1 MEEKR
6 NDQELA
12 RIEKVQKLID
22 LGVEPFGSKY
32 ERDATAAE
40 IRAKVADKTNE
51 ELDALNYRVK
61 VAGRIMAIRRMGKAS
76 FINIQDKSGRIQG
89 YIGLDVVGEKSY
101 EVFKLADI
109 GDIVGLEGRVM
120 KTRTGELTIRVD
132 HYTHLSKALKPF
144 PEKFHGLTDVEER
157 YRRRYLDLIMNE
169 DAKSVAIL
177 RPRIIRSIQKYLDE
191 RGFME
196 VETSILTP
204 SASGAAARPFI
215 THHNS
220 LDKDFYLRIALELP
234 LKKLIIGGLEKVYEI
249 GRNFRNEGMDTKHN
263 PEFTMMEIYE
273 AYGDLYS
280 MKELIENMIRNVNKE
295 VTGSYIMHCGE
306 NEIDLSKP
314 FRFVSMADLVKEKTG
329 VDFTKEL
336 SFEEAKKVAKQW
348 NITLEK
354 HENSVGHVLSKLFE
368 ELCEKELIN
377 PTFVYSYPIEISPL
391 TKKGKDPRFTE
402 RFELFING
410 SELAN
415 AYSELNDPF
424 DQKDRFIKQMEAK
437 KLGDEE
443 AESIDDSF
451 IEAMEYAMPPTG
463 GVGIGIDRLVML
475 ILNKASIREV
485 ILFPTMRDR

>member
-22 LGVEPFGSKY
+22 LGVDPFGSKY
-32 ERDATAAE
+32 ERDASSAE
-40 IRAKVADKTNE
+40 IREKVGDKTNE

-76 FINIQDKSGRIQG
+76 FINIQDKTGRMQG

-101 EVFKLADI
+101 EIFKLADI

-120 KTRTGELTIRVD
+120 KTRTCELTIRVD

-204 SASGAAARPFI
+204 SASGASARPFI

-220 LDKDFYLRIALELP
+220 LDI
-234 LKKLIIGGLEKVYEI
+234 
-249 GRNFRNEGMDTKHN
+249 
-263 PEFTMMEIYE
+263 
-273 AYGDLYS
+273 S
-280 MKELIENMIRNVNKE
+280 
-295 VTGSYIMHCGE
+295 
-306 NEIDLSKP
+306 
-314 FRFVSMADLVKEKTG
+314 LV
-329 VDFTKEL
+329 V
-336 SFEEAKKVAKQW
+336 
-348 NITLEK
+348 
-354 HENSVGHVLSKLFE
+354 
-368 ELCEKELIN
+368 
-377 PTFVYSYPIEISPL
+377 
-391 TKKGKDPRFTE
+391 
-402 RFELFING
+402 
-410 SELAN
+410 
-415 AYSELNDPF
+415 
-424 DQKDRFIKQMEAK
+424 
-437 KLGDEE
+437 
-443 AESIDDSF
+443 
-451 IEAMEYAMPPTG
+451 
-463 GVGIGIDRLVML
+463 
-475 ILNKASIREV
+475 
-485 ILFPTMRDR
+485 